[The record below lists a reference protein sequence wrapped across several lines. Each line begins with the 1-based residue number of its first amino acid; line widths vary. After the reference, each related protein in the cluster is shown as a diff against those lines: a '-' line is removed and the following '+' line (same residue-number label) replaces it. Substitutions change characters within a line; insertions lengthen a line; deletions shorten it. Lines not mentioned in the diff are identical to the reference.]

1 MSNFKS
7 LAAIV
12 ACTAI
17 GAFSPAAHAAPELI
31 INGGFESSANA
42 FAGSFM
48 TYYTG
53 LDGWTINTGSV
64 DLINTYWAPAAGNF
78 SLDLNGEG
86 SASIS
91 QSFITEIGKTYNVS
105 FSMAGNPDNSSDN
118 IKTISANVTA
128 PNVFSFDIA
137 GKSSANMGWV
147 TQTFSFV
154 ATGTSSTLTFVGDPA
169 NTFYGAA
176 LDQVSVMQAVPE
188 PETYAMLLA
197 GLGMMGYL
205 ARRRKDGA

>member
-7 LAAIV
+7 LAAML

-17 GAFSPAAHAAPELI
+17 GTFSPAAHAATEMI
-31 INGGFESSANA
+31 VNGGFESPVNA

-48 TYYTG
+48 TFASG
-53 LDGWTINTGSV
+53 LDGWTINYGSV
-64 DLINTYWAPAAGNF
+64 DLINSYWAPAAGSY
-78 SLDLNGEG
+78 SLDLNGG
-86 SASIS
+86 SAGAIS
-91 QSFITEIGKTYNVS
+91 QSFATEIGKTYNVS
-105 FSMAGNPDNSSDN
+105 FMMAGNPDNSGDN

-169 NTFYGAA
+169 NTAYGAA

-205 ARRRKDGA
+205 ARRRKDAA